1 MKKISRSSKRTP
13 TFATY
18 TIASAAAGLATTHQ
32 SEADFLGDYAL
43 TPPAAGSYSN
53 GSAIG
58 NFGGWNGSYIG
69 DFSKA
74 SLTLDTSAA
83 PTAVSITA
91 NSLSSNMDDVFSYS
105 FFTMATDGGTVSFD
119 YSASFDAHNHGY
131 AEYYDGSDYNFIPA
145 GSGMITFMITAGETF
160 GFKTTASYLGM
171 ASLTISDFSAPSG
184 AVPENGS
191 GLALLALGFAG
202 LIARRELA
210 ARAKTQH

>member
-1 MKKISRSSKRTP
+1 MKKMSRSSKRTP
-13 TFATY
+13 TFAAY
-18 TIASAAAGLATTHQ
+18 AIASAAASLATAQ
-32 SEADFLGDYAL
+32 RAEADFSGDYAL

-53 GSAIG
+53 GAAIG
-58 NFGGWNGSYIG
+58 NFGGWNGSYTG

-74 SLTLDTSAA
+74 ALTLDTSAA
-83 PTAVSITA
+83 PTALSITVD
-91 NSLSSNMDDVFSYS
+91 SLSSNMDDVFSYS

-145 GSGMITFMITAGETF
+145 GSGMISFMITAGETF

-184 AVPENGS
+184 AVPEGGS

-202 LIARRELA
+202 LIARREFA
-210 ARAKTQH
+210 ARAKAQS